1 MGSVAGRGRGTDGG
15 THGWTGRTTAADCV
29 HRLRW
34 SGRPGRLAAA
44 SSILGQQISLGSDS
58 FDKRSWSEIFDDKW
72 AIDGW
77 KGSGDR
83 MIWAVQMLP
92 ALHQF
97 SLATGAASD
106 YDNYFYNLAENLV
119 AAGMGNSILRLGWEF
134 NQRKFPWYAAGQ
146 SSNFVGYWRQIVTT
160 MRTAPGA
167 NFEFVWN
174 PSRGDN
180 GPKDQAMGNFAN
192 YYPGDS
198 YVDMIGM
205 DVYDSAWKVYP
216 GAAAEF
222 QKILTQTYGL
232 NWLANFAAVH
242 NKPIAIPEFGL
253 GPGPSAPNSGPIT
266 GSGVVTGDDPTF
278 INDMFNWID
287 HHEVTYVA
295 YWDFNSSSIENGQN
309 PLAADALRAGLTGL
323 TPTTTVPHT
332 DTNSSVP

>member
-232 NWLANFAAVH
+232 NWLANFAAVPCRETSWITKRVQGVSVH
-242 NKPIAIPEFGL
+242 DRRAQTFAKQDRWTPRSQIETNIVIGTAIR
-253 GPGPSAPNSGPIT
+253 
-266 GSGVVTGDDPTF
+266 VTRCRSVGWGWMIELDDVIHSVHAT
-278 INDMFNWID
+278 
-287 HHEVTYVA
+287 
-295 YWDFNSSSIENGQN
+295 
-309 PLAADALRAGLTGL
+309 ADRRC
-323 TPTTTVPHT
+323 
-332 DTNSSVP
+332 